1 MTHIEAYLIK
11 INYLIRLT
19 KVAINYLCN
28 SVMLCHSSV
37 SQLKVLCCFKCE
49 KKTNLF
55 SYNILSCLLSLFFI
69 KFFNHVFVLIWK
81 LIFGSSYVLTV
92 FIFKSTHIDFPF
104 PG

>member
-19 KVAINYLCN
+19 KVTINYLCN
-28 SVMLCHSSV
+28 SVMLFHSSV
-37 SQLKVLCCFKCE
+37 SQLKVLCCFKCG
-49 KKTNLF
+49 KKQIY
-55 SYNILSCLLSLFFI
+55 SPIISSVACSVFFI

-81 LIFGSSYVLTV
+81 LIFESSYVLTV
-92 FIFKSTHIDFPF
+92 FTFKSTHIDFPF